1 MRYEVTFRLK
11 TERHNIRRL
20 PDYEADSMRLY
31 DADILKTCFL
41 TLADGFREAENVAT
55 HPFRNEVVL
64 ESDAFRTSSLGM
76 LGNGSAFSVSVSETE
91 LESPE
96 NGPSKH
102 DPFTMVIRIG
112 NNDKSAFGKD
122 KRAVEEIFDDL
133 QRMMDD
139 GRDGLR
145 VEAVMFIARPLAKK
159 NMTCSN
165 EKDVRSL

>member
-1 MRYEVTFRLK
+1 MQALKATIRSMGRLK
-11 TERHNIRRL
+11 GTEAVTERQYGVFTEMMN
-20 PDYEADSMRLY
+20 
-31 DADILKTCFL
+31 DIT
-41 TLADGFREAENVAT
+41 TLMSNNVYQY
-55 HPFRNEVVL
+55 
-64 ESDAFRTSSLGM
+64 
-76 LGNGSAFSVSVSETE
+76 SAVSETE